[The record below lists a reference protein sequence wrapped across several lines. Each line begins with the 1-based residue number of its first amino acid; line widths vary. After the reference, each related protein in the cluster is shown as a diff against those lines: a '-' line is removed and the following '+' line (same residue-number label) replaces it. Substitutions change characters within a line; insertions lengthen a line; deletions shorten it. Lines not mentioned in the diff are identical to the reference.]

1 MSNYLDT
8 SCKLMYKN
16 FPFTLKEN
24 MKNNFIIKVIQT
36 KNVFACVIRVLT
48 PFAST
53 QTTPKMVCVLQV
65 LHLLDLDLDSPFR
78 TF

>member
-24 MKNNFIIKVIQT
+24 MKNNFIIRAIQT
-36 KNVFACVIRVLT
+36 KNVFVCVTRVLT

-53 QTTPKMVCVLQV
+53 PTTPKMVCV
-65 LHLLDLDLDSPFR
+65 
-78 TF
+78 